1 MKKLMLLA
9 MFLIPITSFANPGE
23 HHRDREH
30 HEWHERGGHFGWG
43 EFVGGLVLGGIIAH
57 EVNGHY
63 YDNNEEEVRRIR
75 VCNDSPVVDR
85 DGRYVYDQW
94 GHMVIE
100 RRCHDEWIR
109 DN

>member
-1 MKKLMLLA
+1 MKKLLLLTA
-9 MFLIPITSFANPGE
+9 LLMPLAATADHE
-23 HHRDREH
+23 HRRDRDR
-30 HEWHERGGHFGWG
+30 HEWHERSNHFGWG
-43 EFVGGLVLGGIIAH
+43 EFVGGLVLGGIIVH

-75 VCNDSPVVDR
+75 VCNDSSVVDR